1 MISHTKSIMS
11 KAKLCMLLFINYY
24 LKIEE
29 ELGNYKCNLT
39 LICLFQFILDESVP
53 LVRADD

>member
-1 MISHTKSIMS
+1 MS

-29 ELGNYKCNLT
+29 ELGNYKCNLK
-39 LICLFQFILDESVP
+39 LICLFQFILVESVP
-53 LVRADD
+53 LVRALIDCAN